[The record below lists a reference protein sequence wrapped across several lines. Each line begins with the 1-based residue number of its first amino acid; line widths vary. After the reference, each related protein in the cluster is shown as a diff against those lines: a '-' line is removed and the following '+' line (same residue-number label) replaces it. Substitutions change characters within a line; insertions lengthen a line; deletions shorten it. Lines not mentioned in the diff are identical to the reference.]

1 MKKLISSLLV
11 TAVITICTPVS
22 AYTIKASEIY
32 AGTNVG
38 SLDTLL
44 GQTLMQGNSNPT
56 SEANWVNTLL
66 NPDTTYVTK
75 TNSVEIYA
83 TTESSTVFTFQL
95 AATPGYFLVKNAKW
109 WALFENNANASWGVV
124 DFSQLNSGFKFKD
137 LENTTISHVSEFGK
151 FTSIPEPSG
160 LLLFGLGLIGLSAI
174 RRRLK
179 I

>member
-1 MKKLISSLLV
+1 MKKLILSLLA
-11 TAVITICTPVS
+11 TAAIAVCAPVS
-22 AYTIKASEIY
+22 AYTIKAGEIY

-38 SLDTLL
+38 SLDTLI

-56 SEANWVNTLL
+56 SETNWVNSLL
-66 NPDTTYVTK
+66 NPDTSYVTK
-75 TNSVEIYA
+75 TNNVELYA
-83 TTESSTVFTFQL
+83 TAESSNVFTFEL

-109 WALFENNANASWGVV
+109 WALFENNANAGWGVV

-160 LLLFGLGLIGLSAI
+160 LLLFGLGLIGLSAM

>member
-11 TAVITICTPVS
+11 TAVITLCTPAS
-22 AYTIKASEIY
+22 AYTIKAGEIY

-56 SEANWVNTLL
+56 SETNWVNSLL
-66 NPDTTYVTK
+66 NPDTIYVTK

-83 TTESSTVFTFQL
+83 TAESSNVFAFQL

-137 LENTTISHVSEFGK
+137 LENTTISHVTEFGK
-151 FTSIPEPSG
+151 FTSVAEPSS
-160 LLLFGLGLIGLSAI
+160 LLLFGLGLLGLGVI